1 MSYKL
6 SQEIAVVGTIDP
18 LLRDDAT
25 AETDWIDMS
34 KHQKCMFVIAI
45 GATDIVVDA
54 KLREGLDSTGG
65 TAQDITGKAI
75 TQLSATDDNKRAVIE
90 EDASELDL
98 ADKYKFVS
106 CQIIVGNGTLG
117 ADTTVI
123 ALASRY
129 RYDPAS
135 DADLASVAEI
145 VA

>member
-6 SQEIAVVGTIDP
+6 SQEMAVVGTIDP
-18 LLRDDAT
+18 LLRDNAT
-25 AETDWIDMS
+25 VKTDWIDMS
-34 KHQKCMFVIAI
+34 KHQKCMFIIAV
-45 GATDIVVDA
+45 GATDITVDA

-65 TAQDITGKAI
+65 SAQDITGKAI
-75 TQLSATDDNKRAVIE
+75 TQLSATDDNKQAIIE
-90 EDASELDL
+90 VDASELDL

-106 CQIIVGNGTLG
+106 CQLIVGDGTNG

-135 DADLASVAEI
+135 DADLASVVEI